1 MGDIFIGPGAIE
13 SAAAQAYSE
22 AYRRGAP
29 ICNLLADDYPLVERQ
44 QAMEG
49 TMRANPDFLNGDPMP
64 DADVLRAEI
73 SALGRKFEEEVGALN
88 DKVAAR
94 DARIA
99 ELEEALDGLLENAGG
114 FQSVLTAIEVL
125 EKKPC

>member
-1 MGDIFIGPGAIE
+1 
-13 SAAAQAYSE
+13 
-22 AYRRGAP
+22 
-29 ICNLLADDYPLVERQ
+29 
-44 QAMEG
+44 
-49 TMRANPDFLNGDPMP
+49 MRANPEFLNGDPMP

-88 DKVAAR
+88 DKIAAR

-99 ELEEALDGLLENAGG
+99 ELEEALHGLLDNAAS
-114 FQSVLTAIEVL
+114 FESALTAIKVL